1 MATLKQIA
9 ERCGVSLS
17 TVSKA
22 LNGAEDVSRDTMLRI
37 REVAKEMGYM
47 PNAAARAL
55 KTSRSYCFGLLMAD
69 SVSADMPHEF
79 FVRIIVSF
87 KSRAS
92 ELGYDIISISNHLGG
107 RKIDVV
113 IANNGSIGDDVA
125 GSYEAENKSLVTLDM
140 KDGVIAD
147 DIIHIDEAGS
157 VRHDTLKTAYMIFSY
172 LMKLP
177 GGRE

>member
-69 SVSADMPHEF
+69 SVSRDMPHEF

-92 ELGYDIISISNHLGG
+92 ELGYDIISINNHLGG
-107 RKIDVV
+107 RKIDYAEHARYRNCDGILV
-113 IANNGSIGDDVA
+113 VA
-125 GSYEAENKSLVTLDM
+125 GNETDNAVIPELVDSGMLYSR
-140 KDGVIAD
+140 
-147 DIIHIDEAGS
+147 HPSPS
-157 VRHDTLKTAYMIFSY
+157 VST
-172 LMKLP
+172 
-177 GGRE
+177 